1 VLCERESVSPIVSAA
16 TRMRVLVAT
25 ASAVCRRLID
35 AVRRSLRMN
44 GLPTDRSC
52 PQLWSTV
59 CTVTVAQGTLIR
71 ELVGKLDHH
80 VEMQA
85 QLRNALNSVRTKYPV
100 AEYSRRLL
108 CGTSWPQQH
117 SVVRP
122 QAHVDAA
129 QPLGYSCVLYRRIG
143 ATANNR
149 AGKPLP
155 QLLFVCLHNRKT
167 WTRC

>member
-1 VLCERESVSPIVSAA
+1 MLCERESVSPIVSERGHPQCASSHGVGGVPTSDRRCAPIPSNEWA
-16 TRMRVLVAT
+16 TH
-25 ASAVCRRLID
+25 
-35 AVRRSLRMN
+35 
-44 GLPTDRSC
+44 RSC

-85 QLRNALNSVRTKYPV
+85 QLRNALNSVRSKYPV

-122 QAHVDAA
+122 QAHYDAA
-129 QPLGYSCVLYRRIG
+129 QPCGYSCVLYRRIG

>member
-1 VLCERESVSPIVSAA
+1 MSTA
-16 TRMRVLVAT
+16 TRSART
-25 ASAVCRRLID
+25 AMPSAVCVRRLID
-35 AVRRSLRMN
+35 AVRR
-44 GLPTDRSC
+44 TDRMGY
-52 PQLWSTV
+52 PPSTAP
-59 CTVTVAQGTLIR
+59 TVIAAQGTLIR

-85 QLRNALNSVRTKYPV
+85 QLRNALNSVRNYYPI

-108 CGTSWPQQH
+108 CGTSWAQQH

-122 QAHVDAA
+122 QAHYDAA
-129 QPLGYSCVLYRRIG
+129 QPRGYSCVLYRRIG
-143 ATANNR
+143 TTVTNR

>member
-1 VLCERESVSPIVSAA
+1 MLCERESVSPIVSAA
-16 TRMRVLVAT
+16 GHRSARLAT

-35 AVRRSLRMN
+35 AVRRSLRMD
-44 GLPTDRSC
+44 GLPTVRAHS
-52 PQLWSTV
+52 WSTV
-59 CTVTVAQGTLIR
+59 CTVTVSQGTLIR

-85 QLRNALNSVRTKYPV
+85 QLRNALNSVRSKYPPCRK
-100 AEYSRRLL
+100 YSRRLL

-122 QAHVDAA
+122 QAHYDAA
-129 QPLGYSCVLYRRIG
+129 QPCGYSCVLYRRIG
-143 ATANNR
+143 TTVTNR